1 LDEFAFEVSTPP
13 NVVVDV
19 VVGIITFVTLFLVFK
34 GKKIYIS
41 LKLGDKKRRC
51 INLYKYIVG
60 KIYRKGIKG

>member
-34 GKKIYIS
+34 GKKYIYLSQIRGQ
-41 LKLGDKKRRC
+41 KEKM
-51 INLYKYIVG
+51 YKFI
-60 KIYRKGIKG
+60 